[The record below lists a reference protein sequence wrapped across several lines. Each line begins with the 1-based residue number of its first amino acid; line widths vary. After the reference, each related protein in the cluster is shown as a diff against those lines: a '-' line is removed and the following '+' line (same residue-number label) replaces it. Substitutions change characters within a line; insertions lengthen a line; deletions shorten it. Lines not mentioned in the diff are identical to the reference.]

1 MTISLRDWQLSC
13 IDKALEH
20 FNSTP
25 HFFCQA
31 TPGAGKTRMAAE
43 LAGRLLERNRIDLV
57 LCFAPSCQVVESFRS
72 TFAEVL
78 GRRIDGQIGAVGA
91 AFTYQAMEHRDEG
104 FWQLLDDYRVLVVFD
119 EIHHCAGHDPL
130 LSNAW
135 GQQILHRIQD
145 RAAFTLALSGTP
157 WRSDERAIALARY
170 SSPEGHLIC
179 DYRYGLKEAI
189 ADGVC
194 RSPRIVLLDNQK
206 VKLTE
211 ELGAD
216 SNVRLFPS
224 IAKLLGESPVTY
236 EELLRHDEVIDQL
249 LGLGC
254 SKLDELRLTKP
265 DAAGLVV
272 ATDIEHAQQIAQ
284 ALDARGVGCRI
295 VTHKT
300 PDAQQVIN
308 TFRHSGCRWIVAV
321 GMISEGTDIPR
332 LQVCCY
338 LSRIRTE
345 LHYRQ
350 VLGRVLRRT
359 AETDDQ
365 AWLFMLAEQTLQH
378 LAERISDDLPD
389 DLAVLT
395 ALPAPAPTTDEKPG
409 LIGVVGNIEGL
420 IDGVEREPRQAIEPS
435 SSSTSNIISL
445 NGLASES
452 TYQVSFSQH
461 YRQQLLACF

>member
-1 MTISLRDWQLSC
+1 MSGVLRDWQNSC
-13 IDKALEH
+13 INKALVH
-20 FNSTP
+20 FNASR

-43 LAGRLLERNRIDLV
+43 LASRLLEQNRVDLV
-57 LCFAPSCQVVESFRS
+57 MCFAPSLQVVGGFRS

-78 GRRIDGQIGAVGA
+78 GRRLDGQIGAVGA
-91 AFTYQAMEHRDEG
+91 AYTYQAMEYRDEG
-104 FWQLLDDYRVLVVFD
+104 FWQLLDDYRVFVVFD

-135 GQQILHRIQD
+135 GQQILHRVQD

-157 WRSDERAIALARY
+157 WRSDDKVIALARY
-170 SSPEGHLIC
+170 STPEGHLIC
-179 DYRYGLKEAI
+179 DYRYGLKDAI
-189 ADGVC
+189 ADDVC

-211 ELGAD
+211 ELGTD
-216 SNVRLFPS
+216 SSVRMFPS

-249 LGLGC
+249 LDLVC
-254 SKLDELRLTKP
+254 NKLNELRQIKP

-284 ALDARGVGCRI
+284 SLDARRESYCV
-295 VTHKT
+295 VTNKT
-300 PDAQQVIN
+300 PDAQHVIN
-308 TFRHSGCRWIVAV
+308 AFRHSACRWIVAV

-359 AETDDQ
+359 GESDHQ
-365 AWLFMLAEQTLQH
+365 AWLFMLAEPTLQVF
-378 LAERISDDLPD
+378 AERIADDLPE
-389 DLAVLT
+389 DLAVLKGEQM
-395 ALPAPAPTTDEKPG
+395 PVPTSGSEARP
-409 LIGVVGNIEGL
+409 VEAAGNGDGRDNTIRS
-420 IDGVEREPRQAIEPS
+420 GVEHVIGSVTPC
-435 SSSTSNIISL
+435 IISL
-445 NGLASES
+445 GGYAAEPS
-452 TYQVSFSQH
+452 YQLSFSQH

>member
-1 MTISLRDWQLSC
+1 M
-13 IDKALEH
+13 
-20 FNSTP
+20 
-25 HFFCQA
+25 
-31 TPGAGKTRMAAE
+31 
-43 LAGRLLERNRIDLV
+43 
-57 LCFAPSCQVVESFRS
+57 
-72 TFAEVL
+72 
-78 GRRIDGQIGAVGA
+78 
-91 AFTYQAMEHRDEG
+91 
-104 FWQLLDDYRVLVVFD
+104 VFD

-135 GQQILHRIQD
+135 GQQILHRVQD

-157 WRSDERAIALARY
+157 WRSDDKAIALARY

-179 DYRYGLKEAI
+179 DYRYGLKDAI
-189 ADGVC
+189 TDGVC

-216 SNVRLFPS
+216 SSVRLFPS

-236 EELLRHDEVIDQL
+236 EELLRHDEVINPILD
-249 LGLGC
+249 LGR
-254 SKLDELRLTKP
+254 SKLNELRQVKP

-272 ATDIEHAQQIAQ
+272 ATEIEHAKQIAL
-284 ALDARGVGCRI
+284 ALEGMGEKCRI
-295 VTHKT
+295 VTNKT

-308 TFRHSGCRWIVAV
+308 AFRSSACRWIVAV

-359 AETDDQ
+359 GKWDHQ
-365 AWLFMLAEQTLQH
+365 AWLFMLAEPTLQGF
-378 LAERISDDLPD
+378 AERIADDLPD
-389 DLAVLT
+389 DLAVLR
-395 ALPAPAPTTDEKPG
+395 EVQIPG
-409 LIGVVGNIEGL
+409 FNPVSRSNPMGASVHVEGIEGAGL
-420 IDGVEREPRQAIEPS
+420 GGAELGFGLQAA
-435 SSSTSNIISL
+435 NIIWL
-445 NGLASES
+445 GGVATEPI
-452 TYQVSFSQH
+452 YQVSFSQH

>member
-1 MTISLRDWQLSC
+1 MTTSLRDWQNEC
-13 IDKALEH
+13 INLALKH
-20 FNSTP
+20 FTSTP

-43 LAGRLLERNRIDLV
+43 LASRLLSQDKIDLV
-57 LCFAPSCQVVESFRS
+57 LCFAPSCQVVEGFRT
-72 TFAEVL
+72 TFATLL
-78 GRRIDGQIGAVGA
+78 GRRLDGQIGAVGA
-91 AFTYQAMEHRDEG
+91 AFTYQAMEYRDEG
-104 FWQLLDDYRVLVVFD
+104 FWQLFDNYRVLVVFD
-119 EIHHCAGHDPL
+119 EIHHCAGQDPI

-157 WRSDERAIALARY
+157 WRSDDRAIALARY

-179 DYRYGLKEAI
+179 DYRYGLREAI

-211 ELGAD
+211 ELGTE
-216 SNVRLFPS
+216 SNVRMFPS

-249 LGLGC
+249 LNLGC
-254 SKLDELRLTKP
+254 SKLEELRLVKP
-265 DAAGLVV
+265 NAAGLVV
-272 ATDIEHAQQIAQ
+272 ATDIEHAQQISL
-284 ALDARGVGCRI
+284 ALDARGEACRI
-295 VTHKT
+295 VTNKIS
-300 PDAQQVIN
+300 DAQQVIN
-308 TFRHSGCRWIVAV
+308 AFRESNCRWIVAV

-350 VLGRVLRRT
+350 VLGRVLRRIG
-359 AETDDQ
+359 ESDDQ
-365 AWLFMLAEQTLQH
+365 AWLFMLAESTLQR
-378 LAERISDDLPD
+378 LAGRIADDLPD
-389 DLAVLT
+389 DLAVLKEVQM
-395 ALPAPAPTTDEKPG
+395 PTSTPISKTG
-409 LIGVVGNIEGL
+409 LIETVGNIGGL
-420 IDGVEREPRQAIEPS
+420 DNSIGSGTCHPIGLGAVNIVSLGDLEAKPS
-435 SSSTSNIISL
+435 
-445 NGLASES
+445 
-452 TYQVSFSQH
+452 YQVSFSQH
-461 YRQQLLACF
+461 YRQHLLACF

>member
-1 MTISLRDWQLSC
+1 
-13 IDKALEH
+13 
-20 FNSTP
+20 
-25 HFFCQA
+25 
-31 TPGAGKTRMAAE
+31 MAAE
-43 LAGRLLERNRIDLV
+43 LTSRLLEQDRIDLV
-57 LCFAPSCQVVESFRS
+57 LCFAPSCQVVEGFRS

-78 GRRIDGQIGAVGA
+78 DRRLDGQIGAVGA
-91 AFTYQAMEHRDEG
+91 AYTYQAMEYRDEG

-157 WRSDERAIALARY
+157 WRSDEKAIALARY

-179 DYRYGLKEAI
+179 DYRYGLKDAI

-194 RSPRIVLLDNQK
+194 RSPRILLLDNQK

-216 SNVRLFPS
+216 SSVRLFPS

-236 EELLRHDEVIDQL
+236 EDLLRHDEVIAPILDL
-249 LGLGC
+249 SR
-254 SKLDELRLTKP
+254 SKLNELRQIKP

-272 ATDIEHAQQIAQ
+272 ATDIEHAEQVAQ
-284 ALDARGVGCRI
+284 ALDAMGEECRI
-295 VTHKT
+295 VTNKT

-308 TFRHSGCRWIVAV
+308 AFRSSACRWIVAV

-359 AETDDQ
+359 SESDDQ
-365 AWLFMLAEQTLQH
+365 AWLFMLAEPTLQGF
-378 LAERISDDLPD
+378 AERIADDLPD
-389 DLAVLT
+389 DLAVLKDAQISGFNPGSWPRPT
-395 ALPAPAPTTDEKPG
+395 EALGHVEGIGSGGVGDAEPNIESPTT
-409 LIGVVGNIEGL
+409 N
-420 IDGVEREPRQAIEPS
+420 R
-435 SSSTSNIISL
+435 ISL
-445 NGLASES
+445 GGFAVEPA
-452 TYQVSFSQH
+452 YQISFSQH

>member
-1 MTISLRDWQLSC
+1 MIRSLRDWQLSC
-13 IDKALEH
+13 IDTALEH
-20 FNSTP
+20 FIARP

-43 LAGRLLERNRIDLV
+43 LTSRLLEQDRVDLV
-57 LCFAPSCQVVESFRS
+57 LCFAPSCQVVEGFRS
-72 TFAEVL
+72 TFTAVL
-78 GRRIDGQIGAVGA
+78 GRRLDGQIGAVGA
-91 AFTYQAMEHRDEG
+91 AYTYQAMEYRDEG
-104 FWQLLDDYRVLVVFD
+104 FWQLLDDYRVIVVFD

-130 LSNAW
+130 LSNTW

-157 WRSDERAIALARY
+157 WRSDDKAIALARY

-189 ADGVC
+189 TDGVC

-216 SNVRLFPS
+216 SSVRLFPS

-236 EELLRHDEVIDQL
+236 EELLRHDEVINPILD
-249 LGLGC
+249 LGC
-254 SKLDELRLTKP
+254 SKLNELRQIKP

-272 ATDIEHAQQIAQ
+272 ATDIEHAQHV
-284 ALDARGVGCRI
+284 ALALEAMGEECRI
-295 VTHKT
+295 VTNKT

-308 TFRHSGCRWIVAV
+308 AFRSSACRWIVAV

-359 AETDDQ
+359 GESDHQ
-365 AWLFMLAEQTLQH
+365 AWLFMLAEPTLQGF
-378 LAERISDDLPD
+378 AERISDDLPD
-389 DLAVLT
+389 DLAVLRYVQM
-395 ALPAPAPTTDEKPG
+395 PG
-409 LIGVVGNIEGL
+409 LTPGSKPDPIGEFGHVEGVDGAGVGCAEQ
-420 IDGVEREPRQAIEPS
+420 GVGSQA
-435 SSSTSNIISL
+435 THIISL
-445 NGLASES
+445 GGYATEPA
-452 TYQVSFSQH
+452 YQVSFSQH

>member
-1 MTISLRDWQLSC
+1 MTTSLRDWQLRC
-13 IDKALEH
+13 IDTALEH
-20 FNSTP
+20 FTSTP

-43 LAGRLLERNRIDLV
+43 LASRLLGQDRIDLV
-57 LCFAPSCQVVESFRS
+57 MCFAPSCQVVEGFRS
-72 TFAEVL
+72 TFAAVL
-78 GRRIDGQIGAVGA
+78 GRRLDGQIGAVGA
-91 AFTYQAMEHRDEG
+91 AFTYQAMEYRDEG
-104 FWQLLDDYRVLVVFD
+104 FWQLLDEYRVLVVFD

-157 WRSDERAIALARY
+157 WRSDDRAIALARY
-170 SSPEGHLIC
+170 SSPEGYLIC

-211 ELGAD
+211 ELGTE
-216 SNVRLFPS
+216 STVRMFPS
-224 IAKLLGESPVTY
+224 IAKLLVESPVTY

-254 SKLDELRLTKP
+254 GKLDELRLIKP

-284 ALDARGVGCRI
+284 ALDSRGEGCRI
-295 VTHKT
+295 VTNKT
-300 PDAQQVIN
+300 PDAQLVIN
-308 TFRHSGCRWIVAV
+308 AFRHSACRWIVAV

-350 VLGRVLRRT
+350 VLGRVLRRIG
-359 AETDDQ
+359 EPDDH
-365 AWLFMLAEQTLQH
+365 AWLFMLAESTLQR
-378 LAERISDDLPD
+378 LAERIADDLPD
-389 DLAVLT
+389 DLAVLNEVQM
-395 ALPAPAPTTDEKPG
+395 PASTSGSKTGWTGAT
-409 LIGVVGNIEGL
+409 GNIDALDDSIGSGAEHVIGSG
-420 IDGVEREPRQAIEPS
+420 D
-435 SSSTSNIISL
+435 TCIISL
-445 NGLASES
+445 GSFAAEPS
-452 TYQVSFSQH
+452 YQVSFSQH

>member
-1 MTISLRDWQLSC
+1 MSRLLRSWQSNC
-13 IDKALEH
+13 ITLALEH
-20 FNSTP
+20 FTVTP

-43 LAGRLLERNRIDLV
+43 MASQLLKQDRIDLV
-57 LCFAPSCQVVESFRS
+57 LCFAPSCQVVEGFRS
-72 TFAEVL
+72 TFAKVL
-78 GRRIDGQIGAVGA
+78 GRRLDGQMGAVGA
-91 AFTYQAMEHRDEG
+91 AYTYQAMEYRDEG

-119 EIHHCAGHDPL
+119 EIHHCAGYDPL
-130 LSNAW
+130 FSNAW
-135 GQQILHRIQD
+135 GQQILRRIQD
-145 RAAFTLALSGTP
+145 RAAFTLALTGTP
-157 WRSDERAIALARY
+157 WRSDDKGIALARY
-170 SSPEGHLIC
+170 SSPEGYLIC
-179 DYRYGLKEAI
+179 DYRYGLKDAI

-194 RSPRIVLLDNQK
+194 RSPRIVLLDNQE

-216 SNVRLFPS
+216 SSVKLFPS

-236 EELLRHDEVIDQL
+236 EELLRQDELINPILD
-249 LGLGC
+249 LGC
-254 SKLDELRLTKP
+254 RKLNELRQIKP

-272 ATDIEHAQQIAQ
+272 ATDIEHAQQIAL
-284 ALDARGVGCRI
+284 ALEAMGEDCRI
-295 VTHKT
+295 VTNKT

-308 TFRHSGCRWIVAV
+308 VFRSSNYRWIVAV

-359 AETDDQ
+359 GESDDH
-365 AWLFMLAEQTLQH
+365 AWLFMLAEPTLQGF
-378 LAERISDDLPD
+378 AERIADDLPD
-389 DLAVLT
+389 DLAVLSDV
-395 ALPAPAPTTDEKPG
+395 LMPG
-409 LIGVVGNIEGL
+409 LTSRSGPESTGDFDH
-420 IDGVEREPRQAIEPS
+420 IDGINGADLSDAVSDIGPQAA
-435 SSSTSNIISL
+435 NIISL
-445 NGLASES
+445 GGFADEPA
-452 TYQVSFSQH
+452 YQVSFSQH

>member
-1 MTISLRDWQLSC
+1 MSGALRNWQNSC
-13 IDKALEH
+13 LNKALTH
-20 FNSTP
+20 FNVTP

-43 LAGRLLERNRIDLV
+43 LAHRLLEQDRIDLV
-57 LCFAPSCQVVESFRS
+57 MCFAPSCQVVEGFRS

-78 GRRIDGQIGAVGA
+78 GRRLDGQIGAVGA
-91 AFTYQAMEHRDEG
+91 AYTYQAMEYRDER

-135 GQQILHRIQD
+135 GQQILHRVQD

-157 WRSDERAIALARY
+157 WRSDDKAIALARY
-170 SSPEGHLIC
+170 STPEGHLIC
-179 DYRYGLKEAI
+179 DYRYGLKDAI
-189 ADGVC
+189 TDGVC

-211 ELGAD
+211 ELGDD
-216 SNVRLFPS
+216 SSVRLFPS

-236 EELLRHDEVIDQL
+236 EELLRHDEVINQL
-249 LGLGC
+249 LDLGC
-254 SKLDELRLTKP
+254 SKLNELRLIKP

-284 ALDARGVGCRI
+284 ALDARGQDCRI
-295 VTHKT
+295 VTNKT
-300 PDAQQVIN
+300 PDAQHVIN
-308 TFRHSGCRWIVAV
+308 AFRRSACRWIVAV

-359 AETDDQ
+359 GESDHQ
-365 AWLFMLAEQTLQH
+365 AWLFMLAEPTLQR
-378 LAERISDDLPD
+378 LAERIADDLPE
-389 DLAVLT
+389 DLAVLKGVQM
-395 ALPAPAPTTDEKPG
+395 PVPTSGSEAGRVEAAGNGDGRDNASGSGAEHV
-409 LIGVVGNIEGL
+409 IGSVPPSIVSLGGY
-420 IDGVEREPRQAIEPS
+420 AAEPS
-435 SSSTSNIISL
+435 
-445 NGLASES
+445 
-452 TYQVSFSQH
+452 YQLSFSQH

>member
-1 MTISLRDWQLSC
+1 MTSSLRNWQLSC
-13 IDKALEH
+13 IDTALEH
-20 FNSTP
+20 FTATP

-43 LAGRLLERNRIDLV
+43 LASRLLEQGKIDLV
-57 LCFAPSCQVVESFRS
+57 MCFAPSCQVVEGFRS
-72 TFAEVL
+72 TFSAVL
-78 GRRIDGQIGAVGA
+78 DRRLDGQIGAVGT
-91 AFTYQAMEHRDEG
+91 AFTYQAMEHRDDG

-157 WRSDERAIALARY
+157 WRSDDRAIALARY

-189 ADGVC
+189 TDGVC
-194 RSPRIVLLDNQK
+194 RSPRIVLIDNQK

-216 SNVRLFPS
+216 STVRMFPS

-236 EELLRHDEVIDQL
+236 EEVLRHDEVIDQL
-249 LGLGC
+249 LSLGC
-254 SKLDELRLTKP
+254 SKLDELRLIKP

-284 ALDARGVGCRI
+284 ALDARGEGCRI
-295 VTHKT
+295 VTNKT

-308 TFRHSGCRWIVAV
+308 VFRHSSCRWIVAV

-338 LSRIRTE
+338 FSRIRTE

-350 VLGRVLRRT
+350 VLGRVIRRIG
-359 AETDDQ
+359 EPDDQ
-365 AWLFMLAEQTLQH
+365 AWLFMLAEQTLQGF
-378 LAERISDDLPD
+378 AERIADDLPD
-389 DLAVLT
+389 DLAVLDEVQM
-395 ALPAPAPTTDEKPG
+395 PATSQGSKPS
-409 LIGVVGNIEGL
+409 LISVAGNL
-420 IDGVEREPRQAIEPS
+420 DGVDDEIWFGALQAIGLGD
-435 SSSTSNIISL
+435 TNIISL
-445 NGLASES
+445 GELAAEPS
-452 TYQVSFSQH
+452 YQVSFSQH

>member
-1 MTISLRDWQLSC
+1 MTSSLRNWQLSC
-13 IDKALEH
+13 IDTALEH
-20 FNSTP
+20 FTATP

-43 LAGRLLERNRIDLV
+43 LASRLLEQGKIDLV
-57 LCFAPSCQVVESFRS
+57 MCFAPSCQVVEGFRS
-72 TFAEVL
+72 TFSAVL
-78 GRRIDGQIGAVGA
+78 DRRLDGQIGAVGT

-104 FWQLLDDYRVLVVFD
+104 FWQLLEDYRVLVVFD

-157 WRSDERAIALARY
+157 WRSDDRAIALARY

-189 ADGVC
+189 TDGVC

-216 SNVRLFPS
+216 STVRMFPS

-236 EELLRHDEVIDQL
+236 EEVLRHDEVIDQL
-249 LGLGC
+249 LSLGC
-254 SKLDELRLTKP
+254 SKLDELRLIKP

-284 ALDARGVGCRI
+284 ALDARGEGCRI
-295 VTHKT
+295 VTNKT

-308 TFRHSGCRWIVAV
+308 AFRHSGCRWIVAV

-338 LSRIRTE
+338 FSRIRTE

-350 VLGRVLRRT
+350 VLGRVIRRIG
-359 AETDDQ
+359 EPDDQ
-365 AWLFMLAEQTLQH
+365 AWLFMLAEQTLQGF
-378 LAERISDDLPD
+378 AERIADDLPD
-389 DLAVLT
+389 DLAVLNEVQM
-395 ALPAPAPTTDEKPG
+395 PATSLGSKPS
-409 LIGVVGNIEGL
+409 LISVAGNL
-420 IDGVEREPRQAIEPS
+420 DGVDNEIGFGALQAIGS
-435 SSSTSNIISL
+435 GDTNIISL
-445 NGLASES
+445 GELAAEPS
-452 TYQVSFSQH
+452 YQVSFSQH

>member
-1 MTISLRDWQLSC
+1 MSGTLRDWQNSC
-13 IDKALEH
+13 INKALEH
-20 FNSTP
+20 FNATP

-43 LAGRLLERNRIDLV
+43 LASRLLEQDRIDLV
-57 LCFAPSCQVVESFRS
+57 MCFAPSCQVVEGFRS

-78 GRRIDGQIGAVGA
+78 GRRLDGQIGAVGA
-91 AFTYQAMEHRDEG
+91 AYTYQAMEYRDEG

-135 GQQILHRIQD
+135 GQQILHRVQD

-157 WRSDERAIALARY
+157 WRSDDKAIALARY
-170 SSPEGHLIC
+170 STPEGHLIC
-179 DYRYGLKEAI
+179 DYRYGLKDAI
-189 ADGVC
+189 TDGVC

-206 VKLTE
+206 VKLTK

-216 SNVRLFPS
+216 SSVRLFPS

-236 EELLRHDEVIDQL
+236 EELLRHDEVINQL
-249 LGLGC
+249 LDLGC
-254 SKLDELRLTKP
+254 SKLNELRLIKP

-284 ALDARGVGCRI
+284 ALDARGEGCRI
-295 VTHKT
+295 VTNKT
-300 PDAQQVIN
+300 PYAQQVIN
-308 TFRHSGCRWIVAV
+308 AFRLSACRWVVAI

-359 AETDDQ
+359 GEADEQ
-365 AWLFMLAEQTLQH
+365 AWLFMLAEPTLQSF
-378 LAERISDDLPD
+378 AERIADDLPD
-389 DLAVLT
+389 DLAVLNEVHI
-395 ALPAPAPTTDEKPG
+395 PATSSGSKQS
-409 LIGVVGNIEGL
+409 LIDVGGNLDDVDKSIGFGAEHTVRSGDTSFISLAGVV
-420 IDGVEREPRQAIEPS
+420 AEPS
-435 SSSTSNIISL
+435 
-445 NGLASES
+445 
-452 TYQVSFSQH
+452 YQVSFSQH

>member
-1 MTISLRDWQLSC
+1 MSGTLRDWQNSC
-13 IDKALEH
+13 INKALEH
-20 FNSTP
+20 FNVTP

-43 LAGRLLERNRIDLV
+43 LASRLLEQDRIDLV
-57 LCFAPSCQVVESFRS
+57 MCFAPSCQVVEGFRS

-78 GRRIDGQIGAVGA
+78 GRRLDGQIGAVGA
-91 AFTYQAMEHRDEG
+91 AYTYQAMEYRDEG
-104 FWQLLDDYRVLVVFD
+104 FWQLLDDYRVFVVFD

-157 WRSDERAIALARY
+157 WRSDDKAIALARY

-179 DYRYGLKEAI
+179 DYRYGLKEAV

-216 SNVRLFPS
+216 SSVRLFPS

-236 EELLRHDEVIDQL
+236 EELLRHDQVINQL
-249 LGLGC
+249 LDLGC
-254 SKLDELRLTKP
+254 SKLNELRLIKP

-284 ALDARGVGCRI
+284 ALDARGEGCRI
-295 VTHKT
+295 VTNKT

-308 TFRHSGCRWIVAV
+308 AFRLSACRWVVAV

-359 AETDDQ
+359 GESDHQ
-365 AWLFMLAEQTLQH
+365 AWLFMLAEPTLQR
-378 LAERISDDLPD
+378 LAERIADDLPE
-389 DLAVLT
+389 DLAVLKGVQM
-395 ALPAPAPTTDEKPG
+395 PVPTSGSEAG
-409 LIGVVGNIEGL
+409 RVEAVGNGDGWDNTIESGAEHVIGSVTPSIVSL
-420 IDGVEREPRQAIEPS
+420 GGYAAEPS
-435 SSSTSNIISL
+435 
-445 NGLASES
+445 
-452 TYQVSFSQH
+452 YQLSFSQH

>member
-1 MTISLRDWQLSC
+1 MTRSLRDWQFSC
-13 IDKALEH
+13 INRALEH
-20 FNSTP
+20 FTVTP

-43 LAGRLLERNRIDLV
+43 LARRLLEQGKIDLV
-57 LCFAPSCQVVESFRS
+57 LCFAPSCQVVEGFRS
-72 TFAEVL
+72 TFAAVL
-78 GRRIDGQIGAVGA
+78 GRRLDGQIGAVGA
-91 AFTYQAMEHRDEG
+91 AFTYQAMEYRDEG

-135 GQQILHRIQD
+135 GQQILRRIQD

-157 WRSDERAIALARY
+157 WRSDDRAIALARY
-170 SSPEGHLIC
+170 STPEGYLIC
-179 DYRYGLKEAI
+179 DYRYSLKDAI

-211 ELGAD
+211 ELGTD
-216 SNVRLFPS
+216 STVRMFPS

-236 EELLRHDEVIDQL
+236 EELLRHDEVIEQL
-249 LGLGC
+249 LDLGC
-254 SKLDELRLTKP
+254 SKLDELRQIKP

-284 ALDARGVGCRI
+284 ALSVRGEGCRI
-295 VTHKT
+295 VTNKT

-308 TFRHSGCRWIVAV
+308 AFRQGACRWIVAV

-359 AETDDQ
+359 GESDDQ
-365 AWLFMLAEQTLQH
+365 AWLFMLAELTLQGF
-378 LAERISDDLPD
+378 AERIADDLPD
-389 DLAVLT
+389 DLAVLN
-395 ALPAPAPTTDEKPG
+395 AVQAPAFTPDARPG
-409 LIGVVGNIEGL
+409 LIDIVGN
-420 IDGVEREPRQAIEPS
+420 
-435 SSSTSNIISL
+435 L
-445 NGLASES
+445 NGLDRNPGGNTDQTIGAVATSMISLGGVTAEPS
-452 TYQVSFSQH
+452 YQVSFSQH